1 MNKIMPL
8 IENGHSHFGENKLQ
22 EAEFKWSELKEQN
35 NNLKLHMV
43 GKLQSNKAKKAV
55 QLFDYIHSLDNEKLA
70 LKLSFFE
77 NELSKKNKLFIQVNL
92 ANEKQKSGI
101 LLNELNDFYNYCS
114 KDLSLNII
122 GLMCLPPINLESR
135 KYFKLLKNTANNLKL
150 YELSMGMSSDYEIA
164 IEEGSTFLRL
174 GTLIMGKRDFK

>member
-1 MNKIMPL
+1 MHVNLNLLISIKKIIKEIINKKQLQSDSKIIVITKTFPMNKIMPL

-101 LLNELNDFYNYCS
+101 LLDE
-114 KDLSLNII
+114 
-122 GLMCLPPINLESR
+122 
-135 KYFKLLKNTANNLKL
+135 
-150 YELSMGMSSDYEIA
+150 
-164 IEEGSTFLRL
+164 
-174 GTLIMGKRDFK
+174 